1 VKILSKDEPLL
12 AGLEIKD
19 GGRVKLAGFYQ
30 ALAPM
35 PRKERI
41 KRTMSAFSATLK
53 SCYSIIQSD
62 LGEVKTRG
70 MVTDALSDLLKRR
83 LVREADVRELSK
95 ELGLKL
101 AKPRSI

>member
-1 VKILSKDEPLL
+1 
-12 AGLEIKD
+12 
-19 GGRVKLAGFYQ
+19 
-30 ALAPM
+30 
-35 PRKERI
+35 
-41 KRTMSAFSATLK
+41 
-53 SCYSIIQSD
+53 
-62 LGEVKTRG
+62 